1 MNSRTNPPRA
11 STKTGLM
18 PRVDMDSSQGR
29 DAEEAPLRLPDFNP
43 ETAAITG
50 RYNLMAEGLDRAKES
65 DDSATRTEPANQGE

>member
-18 PRVDMDSSQGR
+18 PRVDLDSNPGR

-50 RYNLMAEGLDRAKES
+50 RYTLMAEGLDRAKES
-65 DDSATRTEPANQGE
+65 DDSATRHEPADKRK